1 MAAPHLWPLAAEG
14 SCSSTL
20 DPADSLELK
29 PLWEL
34 PWGPQEL
41 FPLSS
46 TQHSPHCDLKPGQ
59 PLAGPPTK
67 SPGGVAEMP
76 FQPGPSEESHILKAQ
91 TRGIHLW
98 ANPPSSAAT
107 RMGQHFVWPPVSIL
121 SPQAAKSQLMCSVS
135 NATLVGPGSAW
146 CPKPLGAQA
155 HALPG
160 PHTGR
165 GPCSQ
170 GLSHAPRP
178 QRCITA

>member
-1 MAAPHLWPLAAEG
+1 MG
-14 SCSSTL
+14 SPRNSSL
-20 DPADSLELK
+20 C
-29 PLWEL
+29 
-34 PWGPQEL
+34 
-41 FPLSS
+41 LSS
-46 TQHSPHCDLKPGQ
+46 TQHSPHRDLKPGQ

-91 TRGIHLW
+91 TRGINLW

-121 SPQAAKSQLMCSVS
+121 SPRQLKPADVQCEQCHPG
-135 NATLVGPGSAW
+135 GPRLSTV
-146 CPKPLGAQA
+146 PQTPGA
-155 HALPG
+155 PG
-160 PHTGR
+160 PHPCQGLHTGR